1 MLTVSPP
8 VSPSVVAR
16 ILMIQKVR
24 VTAGTLLIAVFAFTA
39 TAQLLECEK
48 HRRVPG
54 VAAFR
59 RVLHARRDIA
69 KQMVVVGQIV
79 TNTGTDAGNRAA
91 IVGVGRLMEY
101 LRADL
106 QLRCALVVS
115 AQPAMQKSRAPPPRL
130 RTQPPP
136 PKVDQCP
143 QSFPNHSGS
152 RKDACRPPTCGEP
165 A

>member
-69 KQMVVVGQIV
+69 KQVVVVGQIV

-106 QLRCALVVS
+106 QLRCDLVGERPAGDAEIARAAAAVENTATTAKGGPVS
-115 AQPAMQKSRAPPPRL
+115 PVL
-130 RTQPPP
+130 
-136 PKVDQCP
+136 
-143 QSFPNHSGS
+143 
-152 RKDACRPPTCGEP
+152 
-165 A
+165 